1 MKPFTLWCVD
11 NGLAPS
17 ASSFKKWRSL
27 KLQESDWMDLPTT
40 PTATTEWASYRQS
53 LRDLPAKTHVDPESG
68 LTVALYPLGLIDPKF
83 IPLDPNGE

>member
-40 PTATTEWASYRQS
+40 PAATTEWASYRQS
-53 LRDLPAKTHVDPESG
+53 LRDLPAN
-68 LTVALYPLGLIDPKF
+68 AAYPLGLIDPKF

>member
-40 PTATTEWASYRQS
+40 PAATTEWASYRQS
-53 LRDLPAKTHVDPESG
+53 LRDLPAN
-68 LTVALYPLGLIDPKF
+68 AAYPLGLINPKF

>member
-27 KLQESDWMDLPTT
+27 KLQESDGMDLPTT
-40 PTATTEWASYRQS
+40 PAATTEWANYRQS
-53 LRDLPAKTHVDPESG
+53 LRDLPAN
-68 LTVALYPLGLIDPKF
+68 AAYPLGLIDPKF

>member
-17 ASSFKKWRSL
+17 APSFEKWRSL

-40 PTATTEWASYRQS
+40 PAATTEWASYRQS
-53 LRDLPAKTHVDPESG
+53 LRDLPAN
-68 LTVALYPLGLIDPKF
+68 AAYPLGLIDPKF

>member
-53 LRDLPAKTHVDPESG
+53 LRDLPAN
-68 LTVALYPLGLIDPKF
+68 AAYPLGLINSKF

>member
-1 MKPFTLWCVD
+1 MKTFSLWCID

-40 PTATTEWASYRQS
+40 PAATTEWASYRQS
-53 LRDLPAKTHVDPESG
+53 LRDLPANAE
-68 LTVALYPLGLIDPKF
+68 YPIGLIDSQF

>member
-40 PTATTEWASYRQS
+40 PAATTEWANYRQS
-53 LRDLPAKTHVDPESG
+53 LRDLPAN
-68 LTVALYPLGLIDPKF
+68 AAYPLGLIDPKF

>member
-11 NGLAPS
+11 NVLAPS

-40 PTATTEWASYRQS
+40 PAATTEWANYRQS
-53 LRDLPAKTHVDPESG
+53 LRDLPAN
-68 LTVALYPLGLIDPKF
+68 AAYPLGLIDPKF

>member
-1 MKPFTLWCVD
+1 MNSFFLWCVN

-17 ASSFKKWRSL
+17 ASSFEKWRSL

-53 LRDLPAKTHVDPESG
+53 LRDLPAN
-68 LTVALYPLGLIDPKF
+68 AAYPLGLIDPKF